1 VRRYDARGQEINTG
15 ERRLTHMKNRI
26 KSALRLAGM
35 YFRFNMASAME
46 YRVSFLTTA
55 VSMFFSNATFIFF
68 WWVLFDSAGG
78 DIGGYDFRDVM
89 FIWAASASGFGL
101 VNAVFGNLSH
111 LNEIIM
117 TGQLDTYLL
126 QPRNALLSLMLSRT
140 EFSAWGDMLY
150 GLVLVIITGQGV
162 QGFLAYLLAVVT
174 GGLVLAAFIVIL
186 QSSAFFLGDS
196 SFLSGMSVNLAVNFT
211 TYPEGIF
218 PDSIRFLL
226 YWLVPAQF
234 IVHVPLR
241 IARGEN
247 ALIWLPM
254 QLLATAF
261 FIFIAFRFFKAGL
274 KRYESGNLIVTRL

>member
-1 VRRYDARGQEINTG
+1 MI
-15 ERRLTHMKNRI
+15 NRI

-35 YFRFNMASAME
+35 YFRFNLASAME
-46 YRVSFLTTA
+46 YRASFLTTA
-55 VSMFFSNATFIFF
+55 ISMFLSNATFIFF

-78 DIGGYDFRDVM
+78 DIGGYGFRDVM
-89 FIWAASASGFGL
+89 FIWAAGTSAFGMANVL
-101 VNAVFGNLSH
+101 FGNISH
-111 LNEIIM
+111 INEIII

-126 QPRNALLSLMLSRT
+126 QPRNALFSLILSRT

-150 GLVLVIITGQGV
+150 GLVLILISGQGPADF
-162 QGFLAYLLAVVT
+162 GAYLLAVIT
-174 GGLVLAAFIVIL
+174 GGLVTAAFTVIL
-186 QSSAFFLGDS
+186 QSSSFFMGDS
-196 SFLSGMSVNLAVNFT
+196 SFLAGMSVNLAVNFT

-218 PDSIRFLL
+218 PGFIRFLL

-247 ALIWLPM
+247 VLIWLPL
-254 QLLATAF
+254 QLLATVF
-261 FIFIAFRFFKAGL
+261 FVFIAIKFFRAGL